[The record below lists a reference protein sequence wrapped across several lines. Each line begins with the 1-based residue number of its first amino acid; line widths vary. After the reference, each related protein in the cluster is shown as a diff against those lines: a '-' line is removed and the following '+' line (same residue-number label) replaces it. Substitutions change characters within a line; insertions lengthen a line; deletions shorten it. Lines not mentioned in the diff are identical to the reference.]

1 MAQNSIGTD
10 DSDRE
15 LVKRILSGSNSA
27 FGELIRNNQRLVF
40 SITLRMLNNPSDN
53 DDICQDI
60 FIKAYTNISRFKFG
74 SRLSTWIARI
84 AYTTCV
90 NHLQKKKINLLD
102 DIIASDDDEQEVESF
117 SNRIKDD
124 SIEMPDESLV
134 IKELKSRLDEEI
146 NLLPPLLKTIISLY
160 HQEELSYVEIAEVMG
175 LPVGTVKSYLFRGR
189 KLLREK
195 LTEEFKQERLL

>member
-1 MAQNSIGTD
+1 MAQNSTGTD
-10 DSDRE
+10 NPERE

-27 FGELIRNNQRLVF
+27 FGELIKNTQRLVF

-60 FIKAYTNISRFKFG
+60 FIKAYTNISKFKFD
-74 SRLSTWIARI
+74 SKLSTWIARI

-90 NHLQKKKINLLD
+90 NHIQKKKTGLLD
-102 DIIASDDDEQEVESF
+102 DMIIRDEEEDESF

-124 SIEMPDESLV
+124 STEMPDESLF
-134 IKELKSRLDEEI
+134 IKELKSRLAEEI
-146 NLLPPLLKTIISLY
+146 NLLPPLLKTIIGLY
-160 HQEELSYVEIAEVMG
+160 HQEEMSYVEIVEVTG

-189 KLLREK
+189 KLLKEK
-195 LTEEFKQERLL
+195 LTKKFKQEHLL